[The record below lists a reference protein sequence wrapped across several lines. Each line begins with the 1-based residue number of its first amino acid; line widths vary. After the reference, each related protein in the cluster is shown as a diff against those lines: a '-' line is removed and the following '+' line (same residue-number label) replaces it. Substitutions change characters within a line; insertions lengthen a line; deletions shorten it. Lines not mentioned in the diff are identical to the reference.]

1 MNYSDRTGRES
12 KLSGQ
17 WKHSFVGVSSEL
29 GGVEGMG
36 VVVKVS
42 QEDCKGIKQ
51 PLNDSLAA
59 EGQ

>member
-1 MNYSDRTGRES
+1 MNYSDRRGRES

-36 VVVKVS
+36 GGG
-42 QEDCKGIKQ
+42 EDIPGR
-51 PLNDSLAA
+51 P
-59 EGQ
+59 